1 MLTIDEVLGPHG
13 RMADALAGYEHRPA
27 QIAMGKLVNRGFLEH
42 VHVMV
47 EAGTGTG
54 KSYGY
59 LVPALLSG
67 QRIVI
72 STATLALQEQLLTK
86 DIPLVLAV
94 LDSAAR
100 VVQLK
105 GRSNYLCRDK
115 LEQLRSRL
123 VLAQSDA
130 DRRLFGWAD
139 RTATGDRAELDFVPS
154 EPLWREVDADADDC
168 LMDACE
174 FFGPERCH
182 MMHAREAAR
191 HADIVVVN
199 HALFFSDLAV
209 GGGIIP
215 PYAYAVL
222 DEAHQIEDWATAAF
236 TSSISRASIGR
247 LQAKLARAYIV
258 DEILSA
264 ALAQAANEFCTALG
278 RTGGARYAFEENGPA
293 LELLEPLQRA
303 LYRVENWVAE
313 KWAAASQFPQAPEES
328 LKRRRDLILRSIVA
342 QTQTIERQRLT
353 GEDWISWVERADER
367 RDLWA
372 AHCAPASVAGL
383 LRELL
388 FEKTRSIVMTSATIS
403 TGGDFAYLRRQVG
416 LETSAVDELVLESPF
431 DFQRQAMLYLPPE
444 RLNPKRPDFATQ
456 VVPVIA
462 RILEATGGRA
472 FVLFT
477 SLSMMQAVG
486 RTLGPTLPFPVRIQ
500 GDLPKG
506 ALLRWFRDEDAAVL
520 FATSSFWE
528 GVDVIGSALSCVI
541 IDRLPFPPPDDPIIA
556 ARSRLL
562 VGDGRDPFTSLM
574 IPAAITKLKQGLG
587 RLIRSASDKG
597 LMCILDGRLESMWYG
612 QRILEA
618 LPPARRVHSLT
629 DVRQFL
635 AYDDS
640 AQPV

>member
-1 MLTIDEVLGPHG
+1 MLTIDEVLGRHG
-13 RMADALAGYEHRPA
+13 RMAGALAGYEYRPA

-86 DIPLVLAV
+86 DIPLALAV
-94 LDSAAR
+94 LDSPAR

-182 MMHAREAAR
+182 MIHAREAAR

-247 LQAKLARAYIV
+247 LQAKLARAYV
-258 DEILSA
+258 LDELLSA

-278 RTGGARYAFEENGPA
+278 RRNGARYAFAENGPA

-303 LYRVENWVAE
+303 LYRLENWVAE
-313 KWAAASQFPQAPEES
+313 KWAVASRVPQAPEEA

-342 QTQTIERQRLT
+342 QTQTIERLRLS
-353 GEDWISWVERADER
+353 GEEWISWVERTDER

-372 AHCAPASVAGL
+372 AHCAPASVSGL

-431 DFQRQAMLYLPPE
+431 DFQNQAMLYLPPE
-444 RLNPKRPDFATQ
+444 RLNPKRPDFAAQ
-456 VVPVIA
+456 AVPVIA
-462 RILEATGGRA
+462 RILDATGGRA

-486 RTLGPTLPFPVRIQ
+486 RMLGPALPFPVRIQ

-506 ALLRWFRDEDAAVL
+506 ALLRWFRDEEAAVL

-562 VGDGRDPFTSLM
+562 VADGRDPFASLM

-587 RLIRSASDKG
+587 RLIRSASDRG

-629 DVRQFL
+629 DVRDFL
-635 AYDDS
+635 TDKNVAS
-640 AQPV
+640 AL